1 MRLGVDVVES
11 TIRSF
16 LAIPT
21 MMEAAWLDRLIG
33 MIHDVREIGLTK
45 L

>member
-1 MRLGVDVVES
+1 MRLGVDIVES

-21 MMEAAWLDRLIG
+21 MTEVAWLDCLIG
-33 MIHDVREIGLTK
+33 VIHDVREIGLTK